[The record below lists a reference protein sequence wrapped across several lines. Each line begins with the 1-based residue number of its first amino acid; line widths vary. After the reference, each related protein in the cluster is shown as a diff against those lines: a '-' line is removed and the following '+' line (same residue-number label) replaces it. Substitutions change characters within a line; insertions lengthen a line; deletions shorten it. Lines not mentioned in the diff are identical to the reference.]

1 MKNILST
8 LFLLAFAAFCLPL
21 VAQDEDF
28 KISIQGTL
36 KDANSLAI
44 EDGQQTITFRLYDD
58 MTGGTVKHEETG
70 EVQVRGGVYNYLLG
84 TNEELEPEDFVTA
97 LYLSLEINGNELF
110 PRTQMTY
117 SPYSLSVSTAQQAIR
132 LTSGTET
139 CSGSVGDIKHSI
151 LNPTDFAEE
160 NGDCWVPMDGR
171 NIPGTKLADTYGWS
185 SVPDMSGLFV
195 RATEYND
202 GNDPGRSPMA
212 AASLQVDDV
221 KRHTHGVN
229 TVQVSN
235 STVPFTD
242 YHLKNASWG
251 STTNLG
257 SSSVNFTRSTSG
269 SDQEYLNVN
278 WHNTSDTDWLGLQ
291 TGPTSATTGGH
302 SHDLTGSVEENVG
315 DESRP
320 KNMNFYIYIRVD

>member
-1 MKNILST
+1 MKNVLST
-8 LFLLAFAAFCLPL
+8 LLLLAFAAFCLPL

-36 KDANSLAI
+36 KDANSLAV

-70 EVQVRGGVYNYLLG
+70 DVQVRGGVYNYLLG

-151 LNPTDFAEE
+151 LKPTEFADE

-171 NIPGTKLADTYGWS
+171 AIPGTKLADTYGWAN
-185 SVPDMSGLFV
+185 VPDMSGLFV
-195 RATEYND
+195 RAAEYNE
-202 GNDPGRSPMA
+202 GNDPDRTTTTPV
-212 AASLQVDDV
+212 ASLQNNSVGPHSHNAGNLVSSDETVTYGDSYLYNTQHDV
-221 KRHTHGVN
+221 NPGPSYTANLFLNRSMSSIQWLGIE
-229 TVQVSN
+229 QGGN
-235 STVPFTD
+235 STDDPIGFRNIVSDQT
-242 YHLKNASWG
+242 
-251 STTNLG
+251 
-257 SSSVNFTRSTSG
+257 SSS
-269 SDQEYLNVN
+269 
-278 WHNTSDTDWLGLQ
+278 
-291 TGPTSATTGGH
+291 H
-302 SHDLTGSVEENVG
+302 SHTITGETAQSTGN
-315 DESRP
+315 ESRP
-320 KNMNFYIYIRVD
+320 ENMNFYIYIRVD

>member
-1 MKNILST
+1 MKNLLQT
-8 LFLLAFAAFCLPL
+8 LCAIFLITALAFTAT
-21 VAQDEDF
+21 AQDEDF

-36 KDANSLAI
+36 KDANSLAVD
-44 EDGQQTITFRLYDD
+44 DGQQTITFRLYDD
-58 MTGGTVKHEETG
+58 MTGGTVKHEETAD
-70 EVQVRGGVYNYLLG
+70 VQVRGGVYNYLLG

-171 NIPGTKLADTYGWS
+171 AIPGTKLADTYGWS

-195 RATEYND
+195 RATEYNE
-202 GNDPGRSPMA
+202 GNDPGRVAMSAPSVQA
-212 AASLQVDDV
+212 DEFKEHQ
-221 KRHTHGVN
+221 HTGETDN
-229 TVQVSN
+229 TTSTVQHGGEHNHLIRYSN
-235 STVPFTD
+235 GDTGHGNVADGSANDGFLSTQNDGAHSHTMNPHKHSFT
-242 YHLKNASWG
+242 
-251 STTNLG
+251 
-257 SSSVNFTRSTSG
+257 
-269 SDQEYLNVN
+269 
-278 WHNTSDTDWLGLQ
+278 TDN
-291 TGPTSATTGGH
+291 TGGAE
-302 SHDLTGSVEENVG
+302 T
-315 DESRP
+315 RP
-320 KNMNFYIYIRVD
+320 KNMNFFIYIRVD

>member
-1 MKNILST
+1 MA
-8 LFLLAFAAFCLPL
+8 LAFTAT
-21 VAQDEDF
+21 AQDEDF

-36 KDANSLAI
+36 KDANSLAV

-58 MTGGTVKHEETG
+58 MTGGTVKHEETAD
-70 EVQVRGGVYNYLLG
+70 VQVRGGVYNYLLG

-151 LNPTDFAEE
+151 LNPTEFADE

-171 NIPGTKLADTYGWS
+171 AIPGTKLADTYGWS

-202 GNDPGRSPMA
+202 GNDPGRTAMSAP
-212 AASLQVDDV
+212 SLQGDEIKEHQHTGETDNTTSTMQHGGAHQHSIKYSNGDTGHGNAVDGAAND
-221 KRHTHGVN
+221 G
-229 TVQVSN
+229 
-235 STVPFTD
+235 F
-242 YHLKNASWG
+242 
-251 STTNLG
+251 
-257 SSSVNFTRSTSG
+257 
-269 SDQEYLNVN
+269 
-278 WHNTSDTDWLGLQ
+278 LQ
-291 TGPTSATTGGH
+291 TQNDGAH
-302 SHDLTGSVEENVG
+302 SHTMNPHKHSFTTDNSGG

>member
-36 KDANSLAI
+36 KDANSLAV

-58 MTGGTVKHEETG
+58 MTGGTVKHEETAD
-70 EVQVRGGVYNYLLG
+70 VQVRGGVYNYLLG

-151 LNPTDFAEE
+151 LNPTEFAEE

-212 AASLQVDDV
+212 AASLQGDEIKEHSHDASEAGA
-221 KRHTHGVN
+221 HTHEYN
-229 TVQVSN
+229 
-235 STVPFTD
+235 D
-242 YHLKNASWG
+242 SWFYQFEEFDAQNG
-251 STTNLG
+251 
-257 SSSVNFTRSTSG
+257 
-269 SDQEYLNVN
+269 
-278 WHNTSDTDWLGLQ
+278 
-291 TGPTSATTGGH
+291 TSATSLTMGRNNWSSFVRQQYSNDRMRFRNKEDELDTSLEGEHTHVIGNTGGA
-302 SHDLTGSVEENVG
+302 
-315 DESRP
+315 ESRP

>member
-8 LFLLAFAAFCLPL
+8 LLLLAFAAFCLPL
-21 VAQDEDF
+21 AAQDEDF

-36 KDANSLAI
+36 KDANSLAV
-44 EDGQQTITFRLYDD
+44 EDGQQTITFRLYDA
-58 MTGGTVKHEETG
+58 MTGGTVKHEETAD
-70 EVQVRGGVYNYLLG
+70 VQVRGGVYNYLLG

-151 LNPTDFAEE
+151 LNPTEFADE

-195 RATEYND
+195 RATEYNVVNATTGED
-202 GNDPGRSPMA
+202 ADPERNPNDSYAYQADEIKAHEHM
-212 AASLQVDDV
+212 
-221 KRHTHGVN
+221 VN
-229 TVQVSN
+229 
-235 STVPFTD
+235 
-242 YHLKNASWG
+242 G
-251 STTNLG
+251 TTN
-257 SSSVNFTRSTSG
+257 S
-269 SDQEYLNVN
+269 
-278 WHNTSDTDWLGLQ
+278 
-291 TGPTSATTGGH
+291 TGGH
-302 SHDLTGSVEENVG
+302 SHTVYFRTSIDDSGVGGGEARELTEEFASSGSHNHSKSTSSTPNHSHTVSG
-315 DESRP
+315 TAQSTGGPESRP

>member
-8 LFLLAFAAFCLPL
+8 LLLLAFAAFCLPL
-21 VAQDEDF
+21 AAQDEDF

-36 KDANSLAI
+36 KDANSLAV

-58 MTGGTVKHEETG
+58 MTGGTVKHEETAD
-70 EVQVRGGVYNYLLG
+70 VQVRGGVYNYLLG

-151 LNPTDFAEE
+151 LNPTEFAEE

-202 GNDPGRSPMA
+202 GNDPGRTAMSAP
-212 AASLQVDDV
+212 SLQGDEV
-221 KRHTHGVN
+221 KAHNHFIDLQTDMEGDH
-229 TVQVSN
+229 SH
-235 STVPFTD
+235 SYTD
-242 YHLKNASWG
+242 YYDDDENDG
-251 STTNLG
+251 YE
-257 SSSVNFTRSTSG
+257 FTRG
-269 SDQEYLNVN
+269 NPADREAQGDSDGTVRGGDNR
-278 WHNTSDTDWLGLQ
+278 D
-291 TGPTSATTGGH
+291 TGGDGAHDH
-302 SHDLTGSVEENVG
+302 SVSGNSESAG
-315 DESRP
+315 GAESRP